1 MDVIEVRDL
10 TKRYGETLAVDRI
23 TFTVAAGQTVGLLG
37 GNGAGKTTTIAMLLG
52 LLIPTAGT
60 IRILGHDMAKDR
72 FTALARMN
80 FSSPYIAL
88 PHRLSVAEN
97 LRIYAHLYDVPAPER
112 RIVELAREL
121 DLTELLD
128 REAGTLSAGQKTRVA
143 LAKSLI
149 NRPDVLLLDE
159 PTASLDPDT
168 GDLVRSWIERYRAES
183 GCVILLASHNMA
195 EVERL
200 CGHVLMMKQGRVVD
214 RGQPRFTA
222 RPLWPRRSGGGVP
235 RHRPRP
241 AARDGGGMS
250 GDGGRMGGS
259 ASLRRI
265 WGMMYRHIA
274 LYRRSWPRLL
284 ELAYWPILQTL
295 RLGLHRLVP
304 HLARR
309 RQRRALPPAACCW
322 AACCCGRWRCGARW
336 ASRSASSRK
345 SGRAIS
351 GMYSSARCGRGS
363 WWRPCSAMSLLR
375 MLTGV
380 LPAILLAW
388 LLYAFNLF
396 SIGPVIVLL
405 FANLSIMG
413 WWVALGVV
421 SLILRHGAGAEA
433 LAWSLLF
440 GLTPFSAV
448 FYPVSVLPAAIQPI
462 ALALPSAHV
471 FEGMRAAML
480 HDEIAWGHLAW
491 AFGLNA
497 AWTAAAVL
505 LFARQFRS
513 ARERGALL
521 SIGE

>member
-1 MDVIEVRDL
+1 MS
-10 TKRYGETLAVDRI
+10 
-23 TFTVAAGQTVGLLG
+23 
-37 GNGAGKTTTIAMLLG
+37 
-52 LLIPTAGT
+52 
-60 IRILGHDMAKDR
+60 
-72 FTALARMN
+72 LAR
-80 FSSPYIAL
+80 
-88 PHRLSVAEN
+88 HW
-97 LRIYAHLYDVPAPER
+97 
-112 RIVELAREL
+112 
-121 DLTELLD
+121 D
-128 REAGTLSAGQKTRVA
+128 R
-143 LAKSLI
+143 
-149 NRPDVLLLDE
+149 
-159 PTASLDPDT
+159 
-168 GDLVRSWIERYRAES
+168 
-183 GCVILLASHNMA
+183 
-195 EVERL
+195 
-200 CGHVLMMKQGRVVD
+200 
-214 RGQPRFTA
+214 
-222 RPLWPRRSGGGVP
+222 
-235 RHRPRP
+235 
-241 AARDGGGMS
+241 
-250 GDGGRMGGS
+250 S

-274 LYRRSWPRLL
+274 LFRRSWPQLL
-284 ELAYWPILQTL
+284 ELAYWPILQLCVWGFT
-295 RLGLHRLVP
+295 
-304 HLARR
+304 ASFI
-309 RQRRALPPAACCW
+309 
-322 AACCCGRWRCGARW
+322 
-336 ASRSASSRK
+336 ASRASGNTVIAAGSLLLGGVLLWEVALRSQMGVAVSFLEEIWSRNLGHVFV
-345 SGRAIS
+345 SPL
-351 GMYSSARCGRGS
+351 
-363 WWRPCSAMSLLR
+363 RPWELVAALLGMSLLR

-388 LLYAFNLF
+388 VLYAFNLF

-405 FANLSIMG
+405 FANLVIMG

-480 HDEIAWGHLAW
+480 HDGIAWGHLAW